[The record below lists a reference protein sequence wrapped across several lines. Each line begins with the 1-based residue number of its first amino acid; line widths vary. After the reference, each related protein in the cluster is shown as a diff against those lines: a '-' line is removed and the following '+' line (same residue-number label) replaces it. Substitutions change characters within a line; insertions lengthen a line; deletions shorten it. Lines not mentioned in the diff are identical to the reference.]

1 MEFRKPV
8 DLLDNKL
15 FPEQQKS
22 LTWREKIQILAKKRL
37 VAMSITFAC
46 INCSVT
52 GFSTLQVWNTSQ
64 DLQKTVKKSTQ
75 LRSLSSDV
83 IYLDEVLTM
92 SARMSASTG
101 QPFWEKRYNE
111 YVPKLDKT
119 IATLLAG
126 VPKSVQFAPEKT
138 DVANKKLIDMEKKAF
153 KLVET
158 GKLEEALKILIGNE
172 YLQQK
177 EIYKQGI
184 EATIRNITADVNRQ
198 LNSQQNALNTSLSLT
213 ILSLI
218 LLAITSSLVVLAVR
232 VYIAEQRQA
241 QANLSD
247 FQHDLLQLNEKL
259 GIEVS
264 QKAENQQQ
272 IMIESQILHE
282 DIAHILDVVCDI
294 EAGNLQT
301 EATVNERAT
310 GLISDTL
317 NRLIESL
324 NRTMSVVIANASH
337 VTNSAVS
344 LESMAVETAGQA
356 QKQTKS
362 IQQVNALIELVNS
375 LANTSRQQATE
386 TTVAVD
392 LAKSAVTNG
401 QKEMTAMIEGIGTLR
416 QGTEQIIKRT
426 QSLNNFVELATQ
438 FSKDQKRVAALTKV
452 LALNASLLSS
462 RAIEEQD
469 PEQFASIAR
478 EFETISNQ
486 VNSLAG
492 ETTLSL
498 GLLQQRTTQIQ
509 TVTSGLNQDVS
520 EINQLVQKFTS
531 GVDLSRQAFDNIQ
544 MVTEQVANM
553 GDQAHLS
560 SQEISR
566 AVEDTLQAMQSIA
579 TIAYNT
585 ENKAAITRQ
594 QVEEMQ
600 QLASSLLQITEFF
613 HLRDA
618 NRLQAPEGILSL
630 SPELALLK

>member
-1 MEFRKPV
+1 MEFRKPA

-15 FPEQQKS
+15 FSEQQKP
-22 LTWREKIQILAKKRL
+22 LTWREKIQTLAKKRL
-37 VAMSITFAC
+37 VAVSITFAC
-46 INCSVT
+46 INCSLT

-64 DLQKTVKKSTQ
+64 DLQKTVRKSTQ

-101 QPFWEKRYNE
+101 QPFWENRYNE

-119 IATLLAG
+119 IETLLAG

-138 DVANKKLIDMEKKAF
+138 DAANKKLIDMETKAF
-153 KLVET
+153 RLVET
-158 GKLEEALKILIGNE
+158 GKLEEALKILIGND
-172 YLQQK
+172 YIQQK
-177 EIYKQGI
+177 EIYKKGV
-184 EATIRNITADVNRQ
+184 EATIGNITADVDRQ
-198 LNSQQNALNTSLSLT
+198 LNSQQNALNTSLSLA

-232 VYIAEQRQA
+232 GFITAQRQV

-247 FQHDLLQLNEKL
+247 FQNDLLQLNKKL

-264 QKAENQQQ
+264 QKAEKQQQ
-272 IMIESQILHE
+272 ITIESQILQE

-324 NRTMSVVIANASH
+324 NRTVSVVIANASH
-337 VTNSAVS
+337 VTNSAVR

-362 IQQVNALIELVNS
+362 IQQVNALIELVSS

-386 TTVAVD
+386 TTIAAD
-392 LAKSAVTNG
+392 LAKSAVNNG
-401 QKEMTAMIEGIGTLR
+401 QKEMIAMIEGIGTLR
-416 QGTEQIIKRT
+416 QGTEQIIRRT

-452 LALNASLLSS
+452 LALNAALLSS

-509 TVTSGLNQDVS
+509 TVTSGLNQDVA
-520 EINQLVQKFTS
+520 EINQLVQEFTS

-579 TIAYNT
+579 TIADNT
-585 ENKAAITRQ
+585 ENKAAVTRQ
-594 QVEEMQ
+594 QVVEMR

-618 NRLQAPEGILSL
+618 TSFQAPERILSL
-630 SPELALLK
+630 LPESALLK